1 MSEKSEEKIVV
12 YRTLDWQE
20 QIATI
25 AGPRQPSD
33 TRESWLARAARKSG
47 ASFWHIKAL
56 FYGQLTDPKYSIAYK
71 ILSAADRARIQE
83 AQRDATVV
91 ANFFNSHAQ
100 ALANVDPDFHRSQI
114 DAFVEAAR
122 IVSGRDSTGTK
133 GEVK

>member
-1 MSEKSEEKIVV
+1 MSEKSGEKIVV

-56 FYGQLTDPKYSIAYK
+56 FYGQLTDRKYSIAYK

-83 AQRDATVV
+83 AQRDAAKLSDIYQGT
-91 ANFFNSHAQ
+91 AI
-100 ALANVDPDFHRSQI
+100 ALGNI
-114 DAFVEAAR
+114 
-122 IVSGRDSTGTK
+122 
-133 GEVK
+133 

>member
-33 TRESWLARAARKSG
+33 TKESWLARAARKSG
-47 ASFWHIKAL
+47 TAFWHIKAL
-56 FYGQLTDPKYSIAYK
+56 YYGQLTDPKYSVAYK
-71 ILSAADRARIQE
+71 ILSAADKARIAE

-100 ALANVDPDFHRSQI
+100 ALSNIDPEFHRPAI

-122 IVSGRDSTGTK
+122 IISGRNST
-133 GEVK
+133 

>member
-56 FYGQLTDPKYSIAYK
+56 FYGQLTDPKYSVAIK
-71 ILSAADRARIQE
+71 IISAADKARIQE
-83 AQRDATVV
+83 AQRNAAKLSNIYQGTAVALGNIDA
-91 ANFFNSHAQ
+91 
-100 ALANVDPDFHRSQI
+100 DFHRDNI
-114 DAFVEAAR
+114 DALVNAAR
-122 IVSGRDSTGTK
+122 ILGALDSTGDK
-133 GEVK
+133 VK